1 MPPVEISKQSA
12 DVIVIGAGASGLSAA
27 RHLDSA
33 GLSTIVVEARD
44 WIGGRVF
51 TVHDP
56 QSALPV
62 ELGAEFVHGE
72 PPETLKI
79 IRAADLILDE
89 LPDLHHLS
97 RAGLFSPLHDFWK
110 KITALCRN
118 ISRCKLG
125 KQHDISLQEYL
136 ARHPLSPAKRE
147 LLLNFVQGFEA
158 ADPNK
163 ISAQSLGE
171 EAQELEFPYKQ
182 FRVRSGYDGVLNWLY
197 SGLSLDRAVVRRST
211 TVTELRWQRGEVQ
224 AHIVNAAG
232 SPLPP
237 LKAGAVVTT
246 AHAVL
251 KARAM
256 RFVPDLPDKHKALGL
271 LEAGQ
276 VFKMVLQFRESFW
289 QESKFIAQHIKGGV
303 SSTFL
308 NFIHAE
314 HENIPVWWTSL
325 PTRTSTLTAWAGGPK
340 AESLLFDDYQIRLD
354 RTLTSLART
363 FGISRRTV
371 DDILQSCSTHDWRS
385 DSLSRGAYTYVRAG
399 GAGASKVLATPV
411 QGTLFFAGEATEDS
425 EMGTVGGAL
434 ASGKR
439 AADECI
445 RALRRH
451 PQRKVRRK

>member
-1 MPPVEISKQSA
+1 LLSKREI
-12 DVIVIGAGASGLSAA
+12 GSAA
-27 RHLDSA
+27 
-33 GLSTIVVEARD
+33 
-44 WIGGRVF
+44 RVF

-56 QSALPV
+56 QSVLPV
-62 ELGAEFVHGE
+62 ELGGEFVHGE

-276 VFKMVLQFRESFW
+276 VFKMVLQFRESF
-289 QESKFIAQHIKGGV
+289 
-303 SSTFL
+303 
-308 NFIHAE
+308 
-314 HENIPVWWTSL
+314 
-325 PTRTSTLTAWAGGPK
+325 
-340 AESLLFDDYQIRLD
+340 
-354 RTLTSLART
+354 
-363 FGISRRTV
+363 
-371 DDILQSCSTHDWRS
+371 
-385 DSLSRGAYTYVRAG
+385 
-399 GAGASKVLATPV
+399 
-411 QGTLFFAGEATEDS
+411 
-425 EMGTVGGAL
+425 
-434 ASGKR
+434 
-439 AADECI
+439 
-445 RALRRH
+445 
-451 PQRKVRRK
+451 